1 MDYTMSFVHLFK
13 KNINLRKFKQHVK
26 YYNLLKFKI
35 IFRAQFLWADYDKSN
50 CTWEPTNHIP
60 PSIRDTIVSS
70 DRLQSAAT
78 ALDFAVHRLLRSRNN
93 YLSITFDADV
103 YRHCFG
109 LSTNKLVY
117 EERF

>member
-1 MDYTMSFVHLFK
+1 MFL
-13 KNINLRKFKQHVK
+13 VK
-26 YYNLLKFKI
+26 
-35 IFRAQFLWADYDKSN
+35 WADYDKSN

-60 PSIRDTIVSS
+60 PAIRDTYTNPLVSS

-78 ALDFAVHRLLRSRNN
+78 ALEFAVQRRLRLRNN

-117 EERF
+117 ENDIEKTADSEWLVRVVNLQHKIYDFISIFFLNC